1 MIVFLL
7 NYMHIFFQF
16 FFHSSI
22 SSMKGYHLK
31 KEFDN
36 GLTELLFFLQ
46 NSNISKELSNTT

>member
-16 FFHSSI
+16 FF
-22 SSMKGYHLK
+22 YLK

>member
-7 NYMHIFFQF
+7 NYMHI

-31 KEFDN
+31 KEFDK